1 MRTLAHPT
9 RLRLL
14 GLLRER
20 GPQTAALLGTAVDE
34 ASGTISYHLGKLAA
48 AGLIEEAADQGHDG
62 RERWWRSAHDS
73 THWEDVDLLDS
84 PEDFAASAALQHTIS
99 HLYAHLHDEYIA
111 SIPTLPREWVAAGAS
126 SDRTVRLT
134 VAELAELRAELQAV
148 GDKWETVSEKH
159 VPDDGSESV
168 FVVMQAYRRPA

>member
-84 PEDFAASAALQHTIS
+84 PEDFAASAALQHTIA

-126 SDRTVRLT
+126 SDRGLRLA
-134 VAELAELRAELQAV
+134 VSEMAELRAELEALDQ
-148 GDKWETVSEKH
+148 KWEAISEAH
-159 VPDDGSESV
+159 EAGDGSEKV
-168 FVVMQAYRRPA
+168 VLVMQAYRRPA